1 MDVSAPTPKKRTVDY
16 DRILKELTKA
26 KEWLTIHWES
36 MGSNAKK
43 PNLREFCEAN
53 DLEYVRM
60 INHTYP
66 LKKLENDEACQTA
79 LDEEIKAMTEK
90 KEKQANPQPKTKVK
104 HTAARAEIDC
114 QTDTDTNSTLSD
126 QPGITPE
133 EYTKVVALDYERR
146 KVLVDKYR
154 THLAKHNKL
163 MDLLKEYPE
172 WATIV
177 ARFDEDQRKLTARVL
192 PIGITAGHLP
202 QVETHDQMME
212 HVAKQV
218 KEYDESHAPNP
229 PTE

>member
-1 MDVSAPTPKKRTVDY
+1 MSTPAPTKRTVDY
-16 DRILKELTKA
+16 DRILKELAKA
-26 KEWLTIHWES
+26 KEWMTIHWES
-36 MGSNAKK
+36 MNSNAKK

-79 LDEEIKAMTEK
+79 LDEEIKAMTDK

-104 HTAARAEIDC
+104 PTAARTSEMDC
-114 QTDTDTNSTLSD
+114 QTETDTATSLSD

-133 EYTKVVALDYERR
+133 DYQKVITMDFERR
-146 KVLVDKYR
+146 KAMVDKYR
-154 THLAKHNKL
+154 ATIAKQNKI
-163 MDLLKEYPE
+163 MELLKEQPE

-212 HVAKQV
+212 HVAKRV
-218 KEYDESHAPNP
+218 KEYDESHASNP